1 MALPCSAS
9 AGLDRLRSVADEDV
23 LSQLDAILA
32 GGDTSVTPWVTLA
45 GGPRHGERV
54 FQPDYDLAR
63 KLLHVPISQGYATKQ
78 QSGRVAKAL
87 DAWIAYELR
96 RAGFPDDGVWP
107 RQKRPRTLPADLAP
121 VEAAVDEAFARLDD
135 FEDRLKKFAD
145 GKKAPSLHRV
155 RPAIGKIRAALPGS
169 ANADIL
175 GRFYV
180 KQVDVVVSSWQR
192 GPDVLIS
199 SKTQFSSYLNN
210 KNNRYEEAVGEA
222 TNLRDRHPMAAMGF
236 VYLVRTNLF
245 DEQGA
250 FVYLRNQLARLR
262 KPDGPFDATMLLAGD
277 WDDGPNP
284 TLRKVDDADE
294 LLSAPRFF
302 SDLLQAVMDSTP
314 VDLHQNVRLRHQGE
328 SPEGG
333 MPPVEEG
340 VAPEEAAETGFD
352 GSSWD

>member
-1 MALPCSAS
+1 MA
-9 AGLDRLRSVADEDV
+9 DDDV

-32 GGDTSVTPWVTLA
+32 DTDTSVTPWVTLA
-45 GGPRHGERV
+45 GGERHGERV

-63 KLLHVPISQGYATKQ
+63 KLLHVPISQGYAAKQ

-87 DAWIAYELR
+87 DAWIAHELR
-96 RAGFPDDGVWP
+96 RSGFPEDGVWP
-107 RQKRPRTLPADLAP
+107 RRKRPRTLPADLAP
-121 VEAAVDEAFARLDD
+121 TEAAVGDALTRLDE
-135 FEDRLKKFAD
+135 FEERLETFA
-145 GKKAPSLHRV
+145 GEKRPPSLHRV
-155 RPAIGKIRAALPGS
+155 RPAIERIRAQLPGS

-192 GPDVLIS
+192 GPDVLVS

-222 TNLRDRHPMAAMGF
+222 TNLRDRHPMAGMGF
-236 VYLVRTNLF
+236 AYLVRTNLF

-284 TLRKVDDADE
+284 SLRKVDDADE

-302 SDLLQAVMDSTP
+302 CDLLKAVMDSTP
-314 VDLHQNVRLRHQGE
+314 VDLHQEVRLRHQGE
-328 SPEGG
+328 VPEGG
-333 MPPVEEG
+333 MPPMDDG
-340 VAPEEAAETGFD
+340 AAPDETGHHD
-352 GSSWD
+352 LGDVDRSSP